1 MMLAAELYQ
10 KPPGEPDPATARQG
24 AGRRSDRLDPYP
36 RRGGA
41 LMMLFG
47 LLGAAA
53 AWGLQTEVGE
63 TLAAQACYPHR
74 RALPAPQWSW
84 LMPALNAMSIVALL
98 VGIAGVWV
106 AWRSWRIARGAR
118 PDSAASVSDTTAG
131 RTRFLAMA
139 ALILSVLFLVGLVTA
154 GLAVLLVSPCSAW
167 R

>member
-10 KPPGEPDPATARQG
+10 KSPAEPDPATARRA
-24 AGRRSDRLDPYP
+24 AGNTSARLNPYP

-53 AWGLQTEVGE
+53 AWGLQTEIGE
-63 TLAAQACYPHR
+63 TLAAQACFPHR
-74 RALPAPQWSW
+74 TALPAPQWPW
-84 LMPALNAMSIVALL
+84 LVPALNVMSIVALL

-118 PDSAASVSDTTAG
+118 PDSAASESDTAAG

-139 ALILSVLFLVGLVTA
+139 GLILSLLFLVGVVTA

>member
-1 MMLAAELYQ
+1 MLAAELHQ
-10 KPPGEPDPATARQG
+10 KPPGEPDPATARQD
-24 AGRRSDRLDPYP
+24 AGRRSDRLNPYP

-139 ALILSVLFLVGLVTA
+139 GLILSVLFLVGLVTA

>member
-1 MMLAAELYQ
+1 MLAAELYQ
-10 KPPGEPDPATARQG
+10 KPPGEPDPATAQRG
-24 AGRRSDRLDPYP
+24 AGRRSDRLNPYP
-36 RRGGA
+36 RR
-41 LMMLFG
+41 
-47 LLGAAA
+47 
-53 AWGLQTEVGE
+53 GE

-139 ALILSVLFLVGLVTA
+139 GLILSVLFLVGLVTA

>member
-1 MMLAAELYQ
+1 MLAAELYQ

-24 AGRRSDRLDPYP
+24 AGRRSDRLNPYP

-106 AWRSWRIARGAR
+106 AWRSWRIAREAR
-118 PDSAASVSDTTAG
+118 PDPAAFVSDTT
-131 RTRFLAMA
+131 

>member
-1 MMLAAELYQ
+1 
-10 KPPGEPDPATARQG
+10 
-24 AGRRSDRLDPYP
+24 
-36 RRGGA
+36 
-41 LMMLFG
+41 
-47 LLGAAA
+47 
-53 AWGLQTEVGE
+53 
-63 TLAAQACYPHR
+63 
-74 RALPAPQWSW
+74 
-84 LMPALNAMSIVALL
+84 MPALNAMSIVALL

>member
-10 KPPGEPDPATARQG
+10 KPPGEPEPEPATARQD
-24 AGRRSDRLDPYP
+24 AGRRSDRLNPYP

-106 AWRSWRIARGAR
+106 AWRSWRIAR
-118 PDSAASVSDTTAG
+118 PDPAASVSDTTAG
-131 RTRFLAMA
+131 RTGFLAMA
-139 ALILSVLFLVGLVTA
+139 GLILSVLFLVGLVTA

>member
-1 MMLAAELYQ
+1 MLAAAIYQ
-10 KPPGEPDPATARQG
+10 EAPDEPTPPAARPATRNKP
-24 AGRRSDRLDPYP
+24 GRLSPYR

-53 AWGLQTEVGE
+53 AWILQTEIGE
-63 TLAAQACYPHR
+63 TLAAQACFPHR
-74 RALPAPQWSW
+74 TALAAPQWSW
-84 LMPALNAMSIVALL
+84 LMSALDVMSIVALL
-98 VGIAGVWV
+98 IGAAGVWV
-106 AWRSWRIARGAR
+106 AWRGWRVTRAPR
-118 PDSAASVSDTTAG
+118 PDPAPPVSDPGAG

-139 ALILSVLFLVGLVTA
+139 GLMLSLLFLVGLVAT